1 MKQTYQYPDTQPGDE
16 DVFSREPF
24 AIWWQSPK
32 TGEMFQ
38 NQAIAPCESAGQRW
52 LDPSTSEGG
61 LKGLHPD
68 PSLVFIPTAASS
80 LRDRC
85 LWEAHS
91 PARASLLGKPLLLPW
106 AVGWWMHSVHSLG
119 AVSVWV
125 LGQGLPS
132 LAQLRPSRAPGR
144 GHCAT
149 TEITLV
155 HSHSRSCF
163 FLRKTPLLTSQSLF
177 LCDSFS
183 V

>member
-1 MKQTYQYPDTQPGDE
+1 M
-16 DVFSREPF
+16 S
-24 AIWWQSPK
+24 SPESPSPSGGSLPK
-32 TGEMFQ
+32 PVRCFRTKPL
-38 NQAIAPCESAGQRW
+38 APCESAGQRW

-91 PARASLLGKPLLLPW
+91 PARALLGKPLLLPW
-106 AVGWWMHSVHSLG
+106 AVGCWMHSVHSLG

-132 LAQLRPSRAPGR
+132 LAQLRPSRAPGG